1 MFVLAIFEKI
11 KETERKF
18 SKGSSTVLEKMATYK
33 EAINKLAN
41 NQLVKLQSATKT
53 GTILTITKKNFQDV
67 QLPHELFLTTT

>member
-1 MFVLAIFEKI
+1 
-11 KETERKF
+11 
-18 SKGSSTVLEKMATYK
+18 MATYK